1 MIFKIFGPCR
11 GFGGDRPPETFV
23 FGGSDPLVIL
33 EAEIDENL
41 HYPLGVFFI
50 DFPVRKFVVS
60 NLKVFE
66 ISTLKSSTFAG
77 DFAKISSSMRAR
89 FADR

>member
-1 MIFKIFGPCR
+1 M
-11 GFGGDRPPETFV
+11 
-23 FGGSDPLVIL
+23 IL

-50 DFPVRKFVVS
+50 DFPVRKIDVS

-77 DFAKISSSMRAR
+77 DFAKISSPLRAR
-89 FADR
+89 LAVR